1 MAYFYIFEN
10 KSAERVYTRGQY
22 SKSAN
27 SNCEFVVLPF
37 KLDSLDF
44 RRWKCMLESGNR
56 SKRSRLSRIVFTI
69 YIDKRNRS

>member
-37 KLDSLDF
+37 KLDSIF
-44 RRWKCMLESGNR
+44 VAGN
-56 SKRSRLSRIVFTI
+56 VC
-69 YIDKRNRS
+69 